1 MVALL
6 ATACS
11 LGNSA
16 DAGSMNLYAA
26 TDKSTLLVGD
36 SMTITVTAR
45 NVGYDPITLTGPS
58 DCLLYIEV
66 LSAQVGVVW
75 HSNGGCIGSTVTEEL
90 VPGQDKVQT
99 FIWKGTDLGGDRLSS
114 GFYQIR
120 AVARVTGA
128 AYIGPPLN
136 IAIE

>member
-1 MVALL
+1 MALL

-11 LGNSA
+11 LGNTA

-26 TDKSTLLVGD
+26 TDRSTLLIGE

-66 LSAQVGVVW
+66 LSAQSGVVW

-90 VPGQDKVQT
+90 VTGQDKVQA
-99 FIWKGTDLGGDRLSS
+99 FIWNGTNLAGARLSS
-114 GFYQIR
+114 GFYQVR
-120 AVARVTGA
+120 AVARVTGG
-128 AYIGPPLN
+128 AYIGPPLSVV
-136 IAIE
+136 IE